1 MSLQKVMVIRPV
13 VVEIFPK
20 QGTDPV
26 PNTGIRNTFLSLRP
40 VEKLTGFAIL

>member
-1 MSLQKVMVIRPV
+1 MSLQKVMVKRPI

-20 QGTDPV
+20 RWTDPL

-40 VEKLTGFAIL
+40 VEKLTGFAVL